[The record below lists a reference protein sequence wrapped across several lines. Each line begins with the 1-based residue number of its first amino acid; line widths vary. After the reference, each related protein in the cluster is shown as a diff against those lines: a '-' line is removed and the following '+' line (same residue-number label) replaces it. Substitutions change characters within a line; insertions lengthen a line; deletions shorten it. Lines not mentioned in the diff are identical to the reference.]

1 MQMQRIKEECN
12 FLKIVSNVQCVLNL
26 WRYRNLTLEG
36 RIVVFKSLAISK
48 IVFQALIAPVPTHV
62 IKALETIQTSFLW
75 NNSNPK
81 IKHKTLCKRYENG
94 GLKNV
99 DIRNKVNSLQ
109 SSWVKRLY
117 DDCLHERKIIPLYQ
131 LNKTFGPSFKFHSN
145 LSFKKSSLKKLL
157 PFCRHML
164 NRWSQ
169 SLSGSPETFSQIPSQ
184 FLWFNKYI
192 QIEGTVI
199 HFPKFSNK
207 GINFL
212 SQLFENGRI
221 ISWINLKDR
230 YELTNNMFFQWAQLK
245 YAIPPRW
252 KKIIFDYND
261 INENDL
267 CQNHHVIKGARILP
281 LDKLSSKEIYSI
293 LISNIV
299 NKPTLNIH
307 FEKLFQ
313 NTTLDW
319 NKIYLSPL
327 LATIDTTLRSF
338 QYKILNNVFF
348 LNKKLYTYNYR
359 NNKYCFLLFL

>member
-1 MQMQRIKEECN
+1 MSFFPKDTQSIENLVEIFNTFSLFSGLKPNLTKCEIAGIGALKGVQVAVCGTRCIDLCNEAIKILGTYVSCNSRIKKESN
-12 FLKIVSNVQCVLNL
+12 FLKIVSIVQSALNL

-94 GLKNV
+94 SLKNV
-99 DIRNKVNSLQ
+99 GIRNKVNSLQ
-109 SSWVKRLY
+109 SSWVKKLY
-117 DDCLHERKIIPLYQ
+117 DDYFREWKIIPLHQ
-131 LNKTFGPSFKFHSN
+131 LNKFFGSSFKFHSS

-164 NRWSQ
+164 NSWSQ
-169 SLSGSPETFSQIPSQ
+169 SLSGSPEISSQISSQ

-192 QIEGTVI
+192 KIEGTVI

-245 YAIPPRW
+245 HPIPPRW
-252 KKIIFDYND
+252 KKIIFDYSE

-267 CQNHHVIKGARILP
+267 CQNHHVIKGDRILQIFLTDFP
-281 LDKLSSKEIYSI
+281 LRKCIQ
-293 LISNIV
+293 
-299 NKPTLNIH
+299 
-307 FEKLFQ
+307 F
-313 NTTLDW
+313 
-319 NKIYLSPL
+319 
-327 LATIDTTLRSF
+327 
-338 QYKILNNVFF
+338 
-348 LNKKLYTYNYR
+348 
-359 NNKYCFLLFL
+359 

>member
-1 MQMQRIKEECN
+1 MRCIDLCNEAIKILGTYFSCNSRIKEECN
-12 FLKIVSNVQCVLNL
+12 FLKIVSNVQSVSNL

-109 SSWVKRLY
+109 SSWVKKLY
-117 DDCLHERKIIPLYQ
+117 DDCFHEWKIIPLYQ

-157 PFCRHML
+157 PFYRHML
-164 NRWSQ
+164 NSWSQ
-169 SLSGSPETFSQIPSQ
+169 SLSGSPETSSQILSQ

-192 QIEGTVI
+192 KIEGTVI

-230 YELTNNMFFQWAQLK
+230 YELPSNMYFRRAQLK
-245 YAIPPRW
+245 HVIPPKW
-252 KKIIFDYND
+252 KQIIFDYSD

-267 CQNHHVIKGARILP
+267 CQNHHLIKGARILP
-281 LDKLSSKEIYSI
+281 LDKLSSNKIYLI
-293 LISNIV
+293 LRSNIV
-299 NKPTLNIH
+299 NKPTSNIY
-307 FEKLFQ
+307 FK
-313 NTTLDW
+313 
-319 NKIYLSPL
+319 KI
-327 LATIDTTLRSF
+327 
-338 QYKILNNVFF
+338 V
-348 LNKKLYTYNYR
+348 
-359 NNKYCFLLFL
+359 